1 MIIRLAWRSLWR
13 NKRRTVI
20 TVCSIALGLTFAIFF
35 IALAEGAYEQMIEQM
50 VRIQS
55 GHITLEHPEYRQAP
69 SVDLWITVPPQ
80 LRSEVEKWPDVEET
94 KLVILGQGIVKS
106 GAGNMA
112 AAIMGV
118 EPSVEK
124 ASSPVARNLITG
136 KYLEASDKSQVVVG
150 SEMAERLKLAVGKKL
165 VIATNDVT
173 GTLVEELCR
182 VKGIF
187 RTGSEEIDAYFIQMP
202 IDFARRLFHLPREG
216 ATQMGVILKDPGA
229 QKRIMKRIKDR
240 LDDRPISVLSWQ
252 EVMPDVATY
261 IKMDKGS
268 NLIFQA
274 ILIFLILFTIF
285 NTLSMSVLERQREFA
300 MLLAVGTTARRL
312 RLQVFAET
320 VFLGVIGCVA
330 GLFFGGLAVV
340 YGHVY
345 GINLSAIMG
354 ESVNISGF
362 ALSSRMYT
370 KLSFGIFFG
379 SAVTVLT
386 ATLLLGLI
394 PVRRATRISI
404 VDTLR

>member
-13 NKRRTVI
+13 NKRRTLI

-55 GHITLEHPEYRQAP
+55 GHITLEHSEYRDAP
-69 SVDLWITVPPQ
+69 SVDLWITVPSR
-80 LRSEVEKWPDVEET
+80 LRSHVEKWPAVEET

-118 EPSVEK
+118 EPAVEK
-124 ASSPVARNLITG
+124 TSSPVARNIIKG
-136 KYLEASDKSQVVVG
+136 KYIEPKDNPQVVVG
-150 SEMAERLKLAVGKKL
+150 SEMAERLNLAVGKKL
-165 VIATNDVT
+165 VIATNDIS

-187 RTGSEEIDAYFIQMP
+187 RTGSEEVDAYVIQMP
-202 IDFARRLFHLPREG
+202 INFARRLFHLPRGG
-216 ATQMGVILKDPGA
+216 ATQMGVILKDPGD
-229 QKRIMKRIKDR
+229 QKQVMKRIKGR

-268 NLIFQA
+268 NLIFQG

-312 RLQVFAET
+312 KLQVFTET
-320 VFLGVIGCVA
+320 VYLGMIGCGV
-330 GLFFGGLAVV
+330 GILFGGLAVV
-340 YGHVY
+340 YGHFY

-362 ALSSRMYT
+362 ALSSKMYT
-370 KLSFGIFFG
+370 KLSFGIFFN
-379 SAVTVLT
+379 SAVAVLA
-386 ATLLLGLI
+386 ATLLLGLV
-394 PVRRATRISI
+394 PMRRATRINI

>member
-1 MIIRLAWRSLWR
+1 MILRLAWRSLWR

-370 KLSFGIFFG
+370 KFSFGIFFG
-379 SAVTVLT
+379 SAVTVLA

>member
-13 NKRRTVI
+13 NKRRTLI
-20 TVCSIALGLTFAIFF
+20 TICSIAFGLTFAIFF
-35 IALAEGAYEQMIEQM
+35 IALAEGGYEQMIDQM
-50 VRIQS
+50 VRIRS

-69 SVDLWITVPPQ
+69 SVDLWITVPPA
-80 LRSEVEKWPDVEET
+80 LRSEVAGWPAVEET

-118 EPSVEK
+118 EPSVER
-124 ASSPVARNLITG
+124 AASPVARNLIQG
-136 KYLEASDKSQVVVG
+136 EYLSPQDNSQVVVG
-150 SEMAERLKLAVGKKL
+150 SEMAERLRLAVGKKL
-165 VIATNDVT
+165 VISTNDVS

-187 RTGSEEIDAYFIQMP
+187 HTGSEEMDAYFVQMP
-202 IDFARRLFHLPREG
+202 IAFARRLFHLPQEG
-216 ATQMGVILKDPGA
+216 ATRMGVILKDASA
-229 QKRIMKRIKDR
+229 QKRVMERIRAR
-240 LDDRPISVLSWQ
+240 LDDRPVSVLSWQ
-252 EVMPDVATY
+252 EVMPDVAAY

-268 NLIFQA
+268 NLIFQG

-300 MLLAVGTTARRL
+300 MLMAVGTTPGRL
-312 RLQVFAET
+312 RLQVFTET
-320 VFLGVIGCVA
+320 VFLGMIGCGV
-330 GLFFGGLAVV
+330 GLLLGGLAVI
-340 YGHVY
+340 YGHFH
-345 GINLSAIMG
+345 GIDLSAIMG

-362 ALSSRMYT
+362 SLSSKMHT

-379 SAVTVLT
+379 SAVTVLA

-404 VDTLR
+404 VDMLR

>member
-80 LRSEVEKWPDVEET
+80 LRSEVEKWRDVEET

>member
-1 MIIRLAWRSLWR
+1 MILRLAWRSLWR

-379 SAVTVLT
+379 SAVTVLA

>member
-1 MIIRLAWRSLWR
+1 
-13 NKRRTVI
+13 
-20 TVCSIALGLTFAIFF
+20 
-35 IALAEGAYEQMIEQM
+35 
-50 VRIQS
+50 
-55 GHITLEHPEYRQAP
+55 
-69 SVDLWITVPPQ
+69 
-80 LRSEVEKWPDVEET
+80 
-94 KLVILGQGIVKS
+94 
-106 GAGNMA
+106 
-112 AAIMGV
+112 
-118 EPSVEK
+118 
-124 ASSPVARNLITG
+124 
-136 KYLEASDKSQVVVG
+136 
-150 SEMAERLKLAVGKKL
+150 
-165 VIATNDVT
+165 
-173 GTLVEELCR
+173 
-182 VKGIF
+182 
-187 RTGSEEIDAYFIQMP
+187 
-202 IDFARRLFHLPREG
+202 
-216 ATQMGVILKDPGA
+216 
-229 QKRIMKRIKDR
+229 MKRIKDR

-379 SAVTVLT
+379 SAVTVLA

>member
-1 MIIRLAWRSLWR
+1 
-13 NKRRTVI
+13 VI

-80 LRSEVEKWPDVEET
+80 LRSEVKKWPDVEET

-173 GTLVEELCR
+173 GTLVEELYR

-229 QKRIMKRIKDR
+229 QKRVMERIKDR

-312 RLQVFAET
+312 RFQVFAET

>member
-150 SEMAERLKLAVGKKL
+150 SEMAERLNLAVGKKL

-173 GTLVEELCR
+173 GTLVEELYR

-202 IDFARRLFHLPREG
+202 IDFARRLFHLPRES

-229 QKRIMKRIKDR
+229 QKRVMERIKDR

-312 RLQVFAET
+312 RFQVFAET

>member
-379 SAVTVLT
+379 SAVTVLA

>member
-1 MIIRLAWRSLWR
+1 MILRLAWRSLWR

>member
-80 LRSEVEKWPDVEET
+80 LRSEVEKWRDVEET

-112 AAIMGV
+112 TAIMGV

-229 QKRIMKRIKDR
+229 QKRVMKRIKDR

-379 SAVTVLT
+379 SAVTVLA